1 MVSNYFSKTF
11 KLTHCSMSVAITVLL
26 IFFLSSCN
34 EGQRIRDLQGDT
46 QEGDSITIN
55 GYEDLSD
62 FHRRIYTEAVAK
74 ENESR
79 LQDAIKKV
87 QCNEQL
93 SYVDCISLH
102 EKKRHN
108 SGQSMAEKY
117 VFYDEG
123 HQYDLYI
130 ATDHG
135 GYGHKG
141 YGYMSVVHSPK
152 CSCQENNNQL
162 P

>member
-1 MVSNYFSKTF
+1 MVSNFFRETF
-11 KLTHCSMSVAITVLL
+11 KLTHCSMSVVVTVLL

-34 EGQRIRDLQGDT
+34 EGQRIRDLQGDA
-46 QEGDSITIN
+46 QEGDSMTIN
-55 GYEDLSD
+55 GYEDFS
-62 FHRRIYTEAVAK
+62 TEAVNK
-74 ENESR
+74 ENERR
-79 LQDAIKKV
+79 LQDAIKKI

-93 SYVDCISLH
+93 NYVDCIALH
-102 EKKRHN
+102 KKKWHN
-108 SGQSMAEKY
+108 SGRAMSEKY

-130 ATDHG
+130 ATDLG
-135 GYGHKG
+135 SGINGYKG
-141 YGYMSVVHSPK
+141 FGYMSVVHSPK